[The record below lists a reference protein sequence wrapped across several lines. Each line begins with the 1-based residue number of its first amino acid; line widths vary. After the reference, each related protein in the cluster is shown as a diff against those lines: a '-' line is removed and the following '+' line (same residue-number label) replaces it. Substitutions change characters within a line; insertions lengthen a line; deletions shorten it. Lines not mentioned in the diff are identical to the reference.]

1 MLKFGFMNIVQN
13 TRYYFEKNG
22 FEVCARFAEKLGLR
36 VSRVRFFFVYM
47 SFFTLGIWFSIY
59 LTLAFLLKIKD
70 AIYTKRSSVFD
81 L

>member
-1 MLKFGFMNIVQN
+1 MNIVQDI
-13 TRYYFEKNG
+13 RYYFEKNG
-22 FEVCARFAEKLGLR
+22 YEVCSRLAEKLGIS

-70 AIYTKRSSVFD
+70 MIYTKRSSVFD

>member
-1 MLKFGFMNIVQN
+1 MNIVQN

-22 FEVCARFAEKLGLR
+22 YEVCSRLAEKLGIR

-70 AIYTKRSSVFD
+70 MIYTKRSSVFD

>member
-1 MLKFGFMNIVQN
+1 MFKFETMKIIQN
-13 TRYYFEKNG
+13 TRHYFEKNG
-22 FEVCARFAEKLGLR
+22 YEVCARFAEKLGIR

-70 AIYTKRSSVFD
+70 MIYTKRSSVFD